1 MVDTEKLTGLYEQM
15 MRAMLWEQTLLRV
28 IDEGKVSGFYHAGR
42 GQEAV
47 PVGAIAPLR
56 KDDYLL
62 YAHRG
67 CAYMIAKGLPMS
79 KLYGDFLGTTEG
91 TTRGLGAGIVHI
103 AWPDLGIL
111 GQSGTV
117 GGSFPIGAGA
127 ALSAKYRGT
136 DQVAMC
142 FFGEATGNRGTFHES
157 LNAAALWKLPLILV
171 CENNQWG
178 VSVSAAESTSVENVA
193 DRAAAYG
200 IEGQIVDGM
209 DVEKVN
215 EVSAVAIE
223 KARRGGG
230 PTLIEAKT
238 YRFRGHHEGDPGSY
252 REKED
257 LETWQ
262 ARDPIVAAGERL
274 SEAGVDT
281 DGIRQRVEAEV
292 KEALEIAEKAPMP
305 GGERLYEGVYA

>member
-1 MVDTEKLTGLYEQM
+1 MANTEKLTGLYENM
-15 MRAMLWEQTLLRV
+15 LRSMLWEQGLLRA

-47 PVGAIAPLR
+47 PVGAIEALR

-67 CAYMIAKGLPMS
+67 CAYMIAKGLPLS

-103 AWPDLGIL
+103 AWPELGIL

-127 ALSAKYRGT
+127 ALSAKYRGS
-136 DQVAMC
+136 DQVVMC

-178 VSVSAAESTSVENVA
+178 VSVSAADSTAVENVA

-200 IEGQIVDGM
+200 IEGRIIDGM
-209 DVEKVN
+209 DVEAVN
-215 EVSAVAIE
+215 SAATEAVE
-223 KARRGGG
+223 KARQGGG
-230 PTLIEAKT
+230 PTLLEAKT
-238 YRFRGHHEGDPGSY
+238 YRFRGHHEGDPGTY
-252 REKED
+252 REKQD
-257 LETWQ
+257 LEKWQ
-262 ARDPIVAAGERL
+262 ARDPIVTTGERL
-274 SEAGVDT
+274 AGDGVDIEE
-281 DGIRQRVEAEV
+281 IRRRVEAEV
-292 KEALEIAEKAPMP
+292 REAMEVAEKAPMP
-305 GGERLYEGVYA
+305 AEERLYEGVHA